1 MTRIRA
7 SDLVNDSICGQL
19 ITVVW
24 LWLHLSNKA
33 TWTRGDPFKPRPLSC
48 EELFFILLPIR
59 ALSPSAFLPSVH
71 FQNGVIRMW
80 PQPSAIHTGSH
91 FPNGDYRVRRPPAL
105 TPDQHTHTHTHTW
118 TFKALNT
125 LHDFWLSQT
134 KDWHRETIVA
144 ISVIVASNQ
153 CSYVVQW
160 ERFKDCRF
168 HGLAT
173 KDSLRYRMIIA
184 QCVCWC
190 DPCLLTNQ

>member
-1 MTRIRA
+1 MYFDILNNKTGHLTKKKGTKSWALTSKFNRKARAENTLWRASHLRHTHTLGSSMTRIRA

-71 FQNGVIRMW
+71 FQKGVIRMW

-105 TPDQHTHTHTHTW
+105 TPDQHKHTP
-118 TFKALNT
+118 
-125 LHDFWLSQT
+125 
-134 KDWHRETIVA
+134 E
-144 ISVIVASNQ
+144 
-153 CSYVVQW
+153 
-160 ERFKDCRF
+160 
-168 HGLAT
+168 
-173 KDSLRYRMIIA
+173 
-184 QCVCWC
+184 
-190 DPCLLTNQ
+190 LLKP